1 MPPLLA
7 QLPDPTAFSSIGW
20 VVLSL
25 AALAVAWNQI
35 DEARRRSAGTGDR
48 CDIKPTP
55 LPVDMVT
62 APATRVDLDKLREDT
77 RRDIADLYNKLG
89 DSVKATSALDTLSEV
104 QRQQIAAIEAD
115 IKKLI
120 AEKEDRK

>member
-1 MPPLLA
+1 MFPPLA
-7 QLPDPTAFSSIGW
+7 QLPDPSAFSSLGW
-20 VVLSL
+20 IVVSL
-25 AALAVAWNQI
+25 AGLAVAWNQI
-35 DEARRRSAGTGDR
+35 DEARRRSNGSNDR
-48 CDIKPTP
+48 CDIQPTP
-55 LPVDMVT
+55 LPVDMVA

-89 DSVKATSALDTLSEV
+89 ESVKATSALDTLSEV